1 MKSIKTI
8 RASAGLTQEELA
20 RAIGVDRVTVANWES
35 GKTEPKLSQAC
46 KIANLCGVKIENMIG
61 GNKNEGSDD

>member
-1 MKSIKTI
+1 MKSIKII
-8 RASAGLTQEELA
+8 RESAGLTQEELA
-20 RAIGVDRVTVANWES
+20 QAVGVDRVTVANWES

-61 GNKNEGSDD
+61 GSENEGSED